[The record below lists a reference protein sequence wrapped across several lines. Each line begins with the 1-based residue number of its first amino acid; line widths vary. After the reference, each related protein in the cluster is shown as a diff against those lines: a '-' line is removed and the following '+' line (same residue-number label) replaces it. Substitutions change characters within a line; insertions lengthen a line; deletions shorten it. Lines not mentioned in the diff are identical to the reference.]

1 MSTGVGLTVEIAVAA
16 KMVKLLMHDDC
27 LLDDLMA
34 AHESVYV
41 TRVLY
46 VVCLQSVAFIQNN
59 TFIAPHMHV
68 NTSTMKHTG
77 EQLADMRQ

>member
-16 KMVKLLMHDDC
+16 KMVKLLMHEDC

-41 TRVLY
+41 ARVLY
-46 VVCLQSVAFIQNN
+46 VVCLSVAF
-59 TFIAPHMHV
+59 V
-68 NTSTMKHTG
+68 NC
-77 EQLADMRQ
+77 RQTVRDRHIIPIVIMQH